1 MLWSNQSK
9 SARMSILYITA
20 GALIDVWTLAYYFF
34 IMRPEAETHPGS
46 AGGSWFWVAGFF
58 FTGLALL
65 SIGLFLGSIGRA
77 AAKSE
82 VVPVATL
89 PVSPVVPVASTP
101 VVSNA
106 AVTAPINPVQSTAP
120 VI

>member
-34 IMRPEAETHPGS
+34 IMRPEAEAHPGS

-65 SIGLFLGSIGRA
+65 AIGLFLGSIGRA

-82 VVPVATL
+82 VVPVAPL
-89 PVSPVVPVASTP
+89 PVSPVVPVAPSP

-106 AVTAPINPVQSTAP
+106 VTTAPVSTVQSTVP